1 MNLNCLI
8 IEDEPL
14 SQDILKKFISN
25 VDFLNLVG
33 ISQNAS
39 DALNFLSENNKIH
52 LIFLD
57 INMPKISGLTF
68 YKSLI
73 DPPNVIFTTAYPQY
87 AIDGFELN
95 AVDYLLKPFSFERFL
110 TAVNKVVK
118 KVSLLENKASEVDNY
133 ILIKSD
139 KTLHKVFISDI
150 YYLEAFGDYVKVYIE
165 KKYLLTYSTLTKM
178 QELLFDKGFI
188 QTHKSYVVNLNKIN
202 AITGNYIVIE
212 EHKVPIGQKHK
223 SNFFN
228 SVKKD

>member
-150 YYLEAFGDYVKVYIE
+150 YYLEAFGDYVKVYVE

-178 QELLFDKGFI
+178 QELLSDKGFI

>member
-25 VDFLNLVG
+25 VDFLNLVE
-33 ISQNAS
+33 ICQNAS
-39 DALNFLSENNKIH
+39 DALKVLSQNDKID

-87 AIDGFELN
+87 AVDGFELN

-118 KVSLLENKASEVDNY
+118 KVSLLENKANEKDEY

-139 KTLHKVFISDI
+139 KTLHKVFINDI
-150 YYLEAFGDYVKVYIE
+150 YYLEALGDYVKVHVE
-165 KKYLLTYSTLTKM
+165 KKYLLTYSTLTKI
-178 QELLFDKGFI
+178 QELLIDKGFI
-188 QTHKSYVVNLNKIN
+188 QTHKSYIVNLNKID
-202 AITGNYIVIE
+202 AITGNYIAIRE
-212 EHKVPIGQKHK
+212 QKIPIGQKYK
-223 SNFFN
+223 SDFFN
-228 SVKKD
+228 SIKKD

>member
-87 AIDGFELN
+87 AVDGFELN

-110 TAVNKVVK
+110 TAV
-118 KVSLLENKASEVDNY
+118 
-133 ILIKSD
+133 
-139 KTLHKVFISDI
+139 
-150 YYLEAFGDYVKVYIE
+150 
-165 KKYLLTYSTLTKM
+165 
-178 QELLFDKGFI
+178 
-188 QTHKSYVVNLNKIN
+188 
-202 AITGNYIVIE
+202 
-212 EHKVPIGQKHK
+212 
-223 SNFFN
+223 
-228 SVKKD
+228 